1 MIFSKCVSSNRENK
15 RKKKKNHYFTTCIFS
30 PFFGHHFVS
39 PLLSSRN
46 YRLALASRDER
57 SNAIVTDA
65 LYFVSRLVRF
75 VLINFTVPDPTE
87 VLTDVK
93 TVRVVNEVRP
103 SGRQAGRSSFTKI
116 IRRGKGVKRMG
127 KSAR

>member
-1 MIFSKCVSSNRENK
+1 MFLLIEKIKEK
-15 RKKKKNHYFTTCIFS
+15 RKKIIILQR
-30 PFFGHHFVS
+30 VS
-39 PLLSSRN
+39 SLPSSDTILYPLSFPPRN
-46 YRLALASRDER
+46 YWLALASRDER

-65 LYFVSRLVRF
+65 LYSVSRLVRF

-103 SGRQAGRSSFTKI
+103 SGRQAGRSSFTEI